1 MAVAFAALTLA
12 AGIVPQPLFD
22 LVRDAGTALPGL
34 F

>member
-1 MAVAFAALTLA
+1 VLTVA

-22 LVRDAGTALPGL
+22 LVRDAGQSLNGL

>member
-1 MAVAFAALTLA
+1 VAVGFAALTPA

-22 LVRDAGTALPGL
+22 LVRDTGQALPGL